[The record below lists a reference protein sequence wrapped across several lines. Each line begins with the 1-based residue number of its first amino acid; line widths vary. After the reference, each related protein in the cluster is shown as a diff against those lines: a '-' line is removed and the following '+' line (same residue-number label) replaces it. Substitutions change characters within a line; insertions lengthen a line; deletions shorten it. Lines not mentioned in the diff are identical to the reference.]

1 MPAPSVK
8 IRPLSPERKLSRGL
22 FEQLAEQIK
31 SGRLAAGARL
41 PTEEE
46 LSRAARVSR
55 TVVREAVAALR
66 ADGLVVTR
74 QGVGAFVSAAP
85 QQAPFRIDADGMRS
99 IGDMLHVMEL
109 RLGVE
114 IESAGLAAHR
124 ATKPQLRAITA
135 ALEANRS
142 AWGCSTRNGGQAQC
156 ASGRLKR
163 SQWIERWG
171 LETAL
176 KMHRECVEGMENFK
190 ALIEDIDCDPQ
201 PGGHLYIAHR
211 DKVMPVLEKEAKLL
225 RETFDYDARILDAA
239 TVKREYVDDKE
250 ACGAMHEPEGIGIH
264 AGKLAF
270 GYLKKAR
277 ALGAKVHPASPVARR

>member
-22 FEQLAEQIK
+22 FEQLSEQIK

-66 ADGLVVTR
+66 ADGLVITR

-114 IESAGLAAHR
+114 IESAGLAAER
-124 ATKPQLRAITA
+124 ATKAQLRAISA
-135 ALEANRS
+135 ALEAMDRAAAQGKDAVDQDLELHS
-142 AWGCSTRNGGQAQC
+142 AIAEATGNEQFPRFLQFIGRHLIPRRIVSGMPESMGG
-156 ASGRLKR
+156 
-163 SQWIERWG
+163 
-171 LETAL
+171 
-176 KMHRECVEGMENFK
+176 RE
-190 ALIEDIDCDPQ
+190 AYL
-201 PGGHLYIAHR
+201 
-211 DKVMPVLEKEAKLL
+211 KLL
-225 RETFDYDARILDAA
+225 QEEHHAIVEAIQTRDPKAARE
-239 TVKREYVDDKE
+239 
-250 ACGAMHEPEGIGIH
+250 AMRRHLTRSVERYR
-264 AGKLAF
+264 KLA
-270 GYLKKAR
+270 AQQQ
-277 ALGAKVHPASPVARR
+277 AAA

>member
-1 MPAPSVK
+1 MPTPVVK

-99 IGDMLHVMEL
+99 IGDVLHVMEL

-114 IESAGLAAHR
+114 IESAGLAAER

-135 ALEANRS
+135 ALEAMDRAAAQGKDAVDQDLELHS
-142 AWGCSTRNGGQAQC
+142 AIAEATGNAQFPRFLQFIGRHLIPRRIVSGMPQSMGG
-156 ASGRLKR
+156 
-163 SQWIERWG
+163 
-171 LETAL
+171 
-176 KMHRECVEGMENFK
+176 RE
-190 ALIEDIDCDPQ
+190 AYL
-201 PGGHLYIAHR
+201 
-211 DKVMPVLEKEAKLL
+211 KLL
-225 RETFDYDARILDAA
+225 QEEHRAIVEAIQSHDPKAARE
-239 TVKREYVDDKE
+239 
-250 ACGAMHEPEGIGIH
+250 AMRRHLTRSVERYR
-264 AGKLAF
+264 KLAQQ
-270 GYLKKAR
+270 
-277 ALGAKVHPASPVARR
+277 PAAA